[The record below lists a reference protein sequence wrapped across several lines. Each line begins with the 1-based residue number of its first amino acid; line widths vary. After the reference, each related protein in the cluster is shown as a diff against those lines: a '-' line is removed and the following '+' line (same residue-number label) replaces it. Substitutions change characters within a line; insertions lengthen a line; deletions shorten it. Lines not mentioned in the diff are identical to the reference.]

1 MCKDKRITGIAYLR
15 SDSIYK
21 LKNIVNE
28 NLKDPKNKNWQPFG
42 PVSVPD
48 TIGYYTQTMVLYE
61 KDKEDS
67 DVL

>member
-1 MCKDKRITGIAYLR
+1 MCKGKKIIGISYLR

-21 LKNIVNE
+21 LKDIVNE

-42 PVSVPD
+42 PVSGLD
-48 TIGYYTQTMVLYE
+48 SIGYYTQTMVLYE
-61 KDKEDS
+61 EDKEDS

>member
-1 MCKDKRITGIAYLR
+1 MYENKKIISIAYLR

-21 LKNIVNE
+21 LRDIVNE

>member
-1 MCKDKRITGIAYLR
+1 MYKDKRIINISYLR

-21 LKNIVNE
+21 LKDIVNE

-42 PVSVPD
+42 PVSGPD
-48 TIGYYTQTMVLYE
+48 SIGYYTQTMVLYE
-61 KDKEDS
+61 KDEEDS